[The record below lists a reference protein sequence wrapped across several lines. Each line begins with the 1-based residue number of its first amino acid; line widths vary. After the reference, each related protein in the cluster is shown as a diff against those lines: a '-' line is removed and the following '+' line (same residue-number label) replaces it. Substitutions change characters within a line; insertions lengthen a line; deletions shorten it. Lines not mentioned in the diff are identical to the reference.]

1 MYTACGAAGDGAE
14 LTLISNVVSV
24 LVTATSLQPSKLQR
38 SQGGVL
44 RKLFESG
51 TDVQRV
57 AFMCMHMCMHM
68 CMCMHMFMC
77 SMCCYLPSTYV
88 HLHMHMLMSCAGA

>member
-38 SQGGVL
+38 LAGGGTPEAIPVQKNVHAHVHVL
-44 RKLFESG
+44 HVLLF
-51 TDVQRV
+51 
-57 AFMCMHMCMHM
+57 A
-68 CMCMHMFMC
+68 
-77 SMCCYLPSTYV
+77 
-88 HLHMHMLMSCAGA
+88 

>member
-1 MYTACGAAGDGAE
+1 MGGAHLDFKRRLSPRNSHIVAAQQ
-14 LTLISNVVSV
+14 
-24 LVTATSLQPSKLQR
+24 TATSR
-38 SQGGVL
+38 RGGD
-44 RKLFESG
+44 SG
-51 TDVQRV
+51 SYSAPAPDVQRV
-57 AFMCMHMCMHM
+57 AYMCMHM

>member
-38 SQGGVL
+38 LAGG
-44 RKLFESG
+44 G
-51 TDVQRV
+51 TPE
-57 AFMCMHMCMHM
+57 AIPLHME
-68 CMCMHMFMC
+68 HMFMC

-88 HLHMHMLMSCAGA
+88 HLHMHMLISCA